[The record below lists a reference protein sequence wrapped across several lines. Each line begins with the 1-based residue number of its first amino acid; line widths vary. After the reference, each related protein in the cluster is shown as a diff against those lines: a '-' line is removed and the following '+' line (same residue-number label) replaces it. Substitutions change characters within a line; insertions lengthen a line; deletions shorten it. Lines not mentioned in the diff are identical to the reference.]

1 MYSTPHRVAT
11 RFGERALLGRYDYTR
26 PGYLNYYAGDAEQVE
41 AVRRAT
47 HEQVNAAG
55 RRPLFPVPCSLFP
68 VPCSLRTPARSGRSP
83 RRRRR

>member
-41 AVRRAT
+41 AVRRTT

-55 RRPLFPVPCSLFP
+55 RRPLFP